1 MPLSARVYKCENCG
15 LSRDR
20 DLNASKNL
28 EKYGTTD
35 SLSGSKACGE
45 LNQHPPLS
53 PLIRGDERGVDS
65 MKQEV
70 NIHPMKSGDLL
81 VMSKFE

>member
-15 LSRDR
+15 LSMDR

-28 EKYGTTD
+28 EKYGSTD

-45 LNQHPPLS
+45 SNQLS
-53 PLIRGDERGVDS
+53 SKSIKDS